1 MELLNEFTVSEHKLR
16 HRLLIVIVAY
26 NAEKFIRHVLYRI
39 PPELGKNLDVEI
51 LVIDDASQDQSFER
65 ALEVKTAGA
74 FPFKLQVLAN
84 PVNQGYGGNQKLGYW
99 YAIQNGFDFV
109 ALLHGDGQ
117 YAPEILPELIEPLLK
132 GEADSVIGSR
142 MLAPKAAIKGGMPLY
157 KYIGNR
163 ILTWYQNKLMGTKLS
178 EYHSGYR
185 IYSVEA
191 LCNIPFE
198 LNTNDFHFDTEIL
211 IQIQLAGYRIKEL
224 SIPTYYGDEIC
235 HVNGLRYAYDV
246 VVTTTKARAQDLNI
260 VYERKYDCASPNS
273 PTSHYT
279 AKLNF
284 PSPHWLVLNM
294 VEPGA
299 RVLDLGCAG
308 GYLGVALKE
317 KGCHVTGVDMYPP
330 SKGISLDGFIVHNFD
345 EGLPDIDYQDFDYIL
360 VLDVIEHLKSPESF
374 VHALRSVANP
384 QKTKVIISTGNVG
397 FFLTRLN
404 LLLGNFNYG
413 KRGILDLTHKRL
425 FTFRSIVSLFEQANY
440 EVLAV
445 KSTPVPFPLIF
456 SNGLISRSLLWL
468 NGALIWLRKSLFAFQ
483 SFLVLQPRPTLFHL
497 MEETRNNSELRR
509 QTEQP
514 TIKEPT
520 V

>member
-1 MELLNEFTVSEHKLR
+1 MELLNEFSVSEYKPR
-16 HRLLIVIVAY
+16 QRLLIFIVAY
-26 NAEKFIRHVLYRI
+26 NAEKFIQQVLYRI
-39 PPELGKNLDVEI
+39 PPELRENLDVEI

-65 ALEVKTAGA
+65 ALDVKSKGEL
-74 FPFKLQVLAN
+74 PFKLQVLTN

-99 YAIQNGFDFV
+99 YAIQKGFDYV

-117 YAPEILPELIEPLLK
+117 YAPEILPELIQPLLR

-163 ILTWYQNKLMGTKLS
+163 ILTWYQNKLLGTNLS

-185 IYSVEA
+185 IYSTEA
-191 LCNIPFE
+191 LSNIPFE
-198 LNTNDFHFDTEIL
+198 LNSNDFHFDTEIL
-211 IQIQLAGYRIKEL
+211 IQIHLAGYQIKEL
-224 SIPTYYGDEIC
+224 SIPTYYGEEIC
-235 HVNGLRYAYDV
+235 HVNGLRYAFDV
-246 VVTTTKARAQDLNI
+246 VATTTKAKAQDFNI
-260 VYERKYDCASPNS
+260 VYERKYDCVSPNS

-284 PSPHWLVLNM
+284 PSPHWHVLNM
-294 VEPGA
+294 IEPGA

-317 KGCHVTGVDMYPP
+317 KGCHVTGVDMYPLP
-330 SKGISLDGFIVHNFD
+330 IGISLDEFIVHNLD
-345 EGLPDIDYQDFDYIL
+345 HGLPDINYQEFDYIL
-360 VLDVIEHLKSPESF
+360 ALDVIEHLKSPESF
-374 VHALRSVANP
+374 AYDLRTVANA
-384 QKTKVIISTGNVG
+384 QKTKVMISTGNVG
-397 FFLTRLN
+397 FFLTRLS

-413 KRGILDLTHKRL
+413 KRGILDLTHTRL
-425 FTFRSIVSLFEQANY
+425 FTFRSIISLFQQANY

-456 SNGLISRSLLWL
+456 GQGLVSRSLLWL
-468 NGALIWLRKSLFAFQ
+468 NGVLIWLRRSLFAFQ
-483 SFLVLQPRPTLFHL
+483 SFLVLQPRPMLFHL
-497 MEETRNNSELRR
+497 VDEAYNNSEHR
-509 QTEQP
+509 QQLEQVAV
-514 TIKEPT
+514 KEPQ